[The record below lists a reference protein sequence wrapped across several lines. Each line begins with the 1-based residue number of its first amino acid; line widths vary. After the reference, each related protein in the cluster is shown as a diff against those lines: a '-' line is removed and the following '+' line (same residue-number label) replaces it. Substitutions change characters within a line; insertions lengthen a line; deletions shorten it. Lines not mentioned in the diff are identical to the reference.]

1 MSPEAGGEDRA
12 GVLLPDVEGRA
23 DMARTLPEGDPRY
36 VTDFLPRMDGAGCPL
51 GAGRL
56 GFTYDGLS
64 PRLCRNYVLQSSLD
78 YAGLRGEG
86 SIPVPLP
93 PPLRLSKN
101 DL

>member
-1 MSPEAGGEDRA
+1 VSPEAGGEDRA

-64 PRLCRNYVLQSSLD
+64 PRLCRELRTPEL
-78 YAGLRGEG
+78 AGLLWATRRRFDPSSSPSAGK
-86 SIPVPLP
+86 SLISQ
-93 PPLRLSKN
+93 R
-101 DL
+101 